1 MDDETLGAL
10 TGAGLGELE
19 ARAYIALVEEGPA
32 SASEVAREAGIYR
45 TNAYDALDGLVKKG
59 LASFV
64 VKEGRKYYAAAAP
77 ERIRNF
83 FEEKETTLKGKIDSA
98 VDGLEKKFGRCR
110 EAEAVYISKGRQ
122 AVHSTTRDAIK
133 AIGEGGEW
141 LHINP
146 GQPILMRMSP
156 VFFETFKKL
165 MNAKKITYKVIY
177 TGLEE
182 WGRKEEKVMRG
193 FVRYDPRY
201 LPQKTPAMAGFHVCG
216 DLVILRIYD
225 KDQTIISIES
235 PAVAK
240 AFKHYFYQLWRLAKR

>member
-1 MDDETLGAL
+1 MEKDAL
-10 TGAGLGELE
+10 EALVGAGLGELE
-19 ARAYIALVEEGPA
+19 AKAYLALVDGGPA

-64 VKEGRKYYAAAAP
+64 VKEGRKYYAAVAP

-83 FEEKETTLKGKIDSA
+83 FEEREAALREKIGSA
-98 VDGLEKKFGRCR
+98 VGELEKKFGRRR

-122 AVHSTTRDAIK
+122 AVHSTTRDAMN

-156 VFFETFKKL
+156 VFFGTWKKL
-165 MNAKKITYKVIY
+165 MNAKKITYRVIY

-182 WGRKEEKVMRG
+182 WGRREEKVMRG
-193 FVRYDPRY
+193 FIRYDPRY
-201 LPQKTPAMAGFHVCG
+201 LPQKAPAMAGFHVCG
-216 DLVILRIYD
+216 DLVLVRIYD

-235 PAVAK
+235 ATVAK
-240 AFKHYFYQLWRLAKR
+240 AFRHYFYQLWKLAQR